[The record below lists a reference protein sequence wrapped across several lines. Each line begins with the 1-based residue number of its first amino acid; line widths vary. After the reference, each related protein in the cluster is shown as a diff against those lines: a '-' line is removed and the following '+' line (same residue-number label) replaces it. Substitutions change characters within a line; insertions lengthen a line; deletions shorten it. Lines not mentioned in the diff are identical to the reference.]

1 MKTKNIVLTAMVG
14 ALALVMSF
22 NTQAQQKNA
31 WSQEKVWSIGPEA
44 GTSFSRY
51 GMDAATNDTKA
62 GFVGGFFV
70 TYSIVNTFGLTTKFL
85 YTEKGA
91 EINSTNTKQTLRYFE
106 VPVIGRFFLNK
117 EGNFRPNI
125 FLGPSFGFLTGAKQ
139 KVGDGENQ
147 EIDSFENV
155 YKRADIGI
163 TGGIGLNFRIYNE
176 TYFILDTRF
185 THGLSDITKADSKI
199 NNNTLAV
206 TAGVSFG
213 F

>member
-1 MKTKNIVLTAMVG
+1 MKTKNITLTALFG

-22 NTQAQQKNA
+22 TTQAQQKA

-44 GTSFSRY
+44 GMSFSRY
-51 GMDAATNDTKA
+51 GMDASANETKVGA
-62 GFVGGFFV
+62 IGGFFV
-70 TYSIVNTFGLTTKFL
+70 TYSVINTFAFTTKFL
-85 YTEKGA
+85 YAEKGA
-91 EINSTNTKQTLRYFE
+91 FITSNNTKQTLRYLE
-106 VPVIGRFFLNK
+106 IPMIGRFFLNK

-125 FLGPSFGFLTGAKQ
+125 FLGPSFGFMTGAKQ
-139 KVGDGENQ
+139 RVGDGENQ
-147 EIDSFENV
+147 EIDSFDNV

-163 TGGIGLNFRIYNE
+163 TGGVGLNFRIHNE

-185 THGLSDITKADSKI
+185 THGLSDITKADGKI
-199 NNNTLAV
+199 NNNTMAV